1 MANPFAKYAQPQQ
14 EEQNPFAKYAA
25 PQPPAAPPEEQN
37 PFAKYAPAPVVTSGP
52 NPFAVEGAPTEAP
65 VEKSSLYELP
75 KALVRETINLKG
87 MYAGN
92 LQRQAALGMQV
103 PELALQTLNKI
114 DAGEI
119 KSAKEL
125 HGVLGTRKL
134 PNAEEMLTGRETAQV
149 NLRAF
154 DAANDYLK
162 ASPEERKAIRT
173 QLQTQLQEQAKS
185 LSEAVELGQE
195 TKKQAAPYEARV
207 KSLFD
212 IKDIPDALSYVGS
225 TVGGAFPQVVPMI
238 AAGVLTRGNIVGPV
252 AVGGGMEL
260 GAGTQTRVDFIADK
274 IKDEPSPEKRVA
286 QISKYI
292 QDTADVTITAA
303 IINGALDAILGP
315 EKDIAKALAAN
326 TLKDLTRKEIIKAIP
341 KAAASSGAQEFL
353 TGGLQEIVQ
362 INAERQ
368 LGEQTGDAFT
378 KENIARVVD
387 SAMAE
392 ALGGAGVT
400 TAFQASRAA
409 FAKPAVAATD
419 TKEGKAIRGLDALA
433 EQEEKTKA
441 AAEDTTSTP
450 PPAARTVENL
460 TDREVTSIQRRLF
473 AELGR
478 PAEES
483 ELLEAFNEYVA
494 EQNAGLGIESGAS
507 VAGIS
512 DTGAE
517 QPAGTAGISDTG
529 AAATSDTGGLGTS
542 GVSTDQLTDR
552 TTAQPST
559 LDEAVDAFREA
570 DDVRQSTLEELNKL
584 RSAVEDLGYEVED
597 LGYEEDQDG
606 LNAMLTAAKARFNE
620 ASAAADA
627 AYNIYEQ
634 FSNQAI
640 ESTEGIPSQE
650 DVEAAQ
656 PKSEEVLDAEALF
669 EAQRQGDYQDAIN
682 AGYDEL
688 DQQEQG
694 IQETP
699 ATDVAALETEERARN
714 DEFRRIE
721 GEQKALLT
729 KAGRIPAKN
738 SPARKKYDE
747 LEKQRIEAYWNWT
760 ASEKKLMDAKT
771 AQETGVNIDQVIAE
785 NVQEFI
791 DAYPDS
797 DYEVAD
803 YDAQVTKLQTA
814 LRSLGVTDNK
824 ILKSAAV
831 KFDEVLMSKENDGGG
846 IFKSLSSSLTTAVSP
861 LVGILPL
868 NKFGINRLNKL
879 FNDGKITAQEY
890 AERMTKLFEDMEDKA
905 TKKAMTQG
913 FNRQRGFGTVI
924 KALEDAAKKGRITP
938 ETAKFAIWLLTKNP
952 AIAND
957 LAISIS
963 MPKSARFRESMSGVA
978 GFYNDTARLVRLI
991 TSKDSATGKY
1001 SGTDLLVAVHE
1012 IMHHMERMLP
1022 SELRALIRNEW
1033 RVQLQKAMDKA
1044 DKEGNQNLI
1053 KYLALV
1059 SLGNTSQSSAALKLA
1074 ENMIKE
1080 GTVDKTFYSLM
1091 NPSEFWAVNGSD
1103 ILFGRYTAKTRFEK
1117 LRQYFKEFIEAVKSI
1132 FGLDSNDPIIKGLNA
1147 VLKGDATFV
1156 QKQMLSEG
1164 VSGLYPSL
1172 GQQGKATPEEKFE
1185 EQFASAGDL
1194 RPDVVAAIQN
1204 NDLNGALNILAGRLG
1219 GFYGELA
1226 AKLASLDL
1234 KTSIVFDNGA
1244 NLAQRGIEQ
1253 TVGPQL
1259 ERIMNYI
1266 RVANPDFYNNWFENY
1281 DRSENI
1287 MRVRTGIGALSFD
1300 TLNAK
1305 KGKYYY
1311 PEISSEI
1318 KDVGAKM
1325 QDYVTAVN
1333 AAGAYFNLFDTIT
1346 LNTKQMKGIGNRTFL
1361 HEVVHAATVSLM
1373 RADPSQ
1379 LTKEQLAAREELIK
1393 AYEFAQKNIKVNE
1406 YGLTNKFEFVAELFT
1421 NDQFRKLLRGIPYA
1435 PAKTNIL
1442 SRFFNAILKLVGAGN
1457 LASTAMTEAEKLFTS
1472 TRYQEAKPIG
1482 PLFAQAPKKKR
1493 VRGPISTPDTYRT
1506 ANENQNT
1513 LLGVIKDA
1521 ASGQMQWSDA
1531 RKILLPA
1538 VWEAANVNTRKT
1550 LLYVANLTQLED
1562 LTRTKFSQLTGA
1574 LKIIRDMV
1582 AYRAKKLNVAS
1593 DITRRWVAAQ
1603 SKNYNQSQL
1612 MGRIMLEATI
1622 RGIDPDTAQSGTL
1635 NKPLQDAWNTLN
1647 PDFKQIYRDVR
1658 NFYTDSVNE
1667 MIKEMKLR
1675 ASQITDSAQRDEL
1688 LRKIDAQFGPDK
1700 LIKPYFP
1707 MRRFGEYWFQVGSGN
1722 FKEFYEFE
1730 SPIAR
1735 EVAMRKRIAQLS
1747 KGNKQQQALADTI
1760 RKGNGISA
1768 LYGQNRGTTQVL
1780 NDVNELVQNIS
1791 ATDVADLKVQLED
1804 SLNQLVYLLLPQQS
1818 MRKMFIN
1825 RKAIQGAS
1833 ADMLRV
1839 FATSAVHSAY
1849 QQSRFK
1855 FAEGFI
1861 TNLNNA
1867 RDEIDGAEK
1876 SGALNRDQAAVY
1888 RDFIAEVEKRV
1899 PTIMSNEDTSFTAQA
1914 ASKASEL
1921 TFYYML
1927 SAPFTAMLNHIG
1939 AVQIAMPYLGGT
1951 YGYVKANAVLL
1962 KNMGRYLATTP
1973 SRTFA
1978 PLAKGQL
1985 MQVNFPSIV
1994 EGGKLDPLMQRA
2006 ADRFIDDGQIDIS
2019 MTNDIMDLG
2028 GRPSEMYT
2036 GVSANI
2042 KKAMSGLFHQSER
2055 LNREVF
2061 LLSTFELAYE
2071 KYSNDFQ
2078 RQPGMEGLKGVNI
2091 RDAQGN
2097 KIKNTPDQAFEL
2109 AIEEATRTVA
2119 LTLGDYSRQMKGRV
2133 FANPVMN
2140 VLLKFKQYPIMALY
2154 ISWRNFHLG
2163 AVAPFQKAELDQY
2176 RTLLE
2181 TELSNAP
2188 NKDEIIEQRMQEV
2201 EDQRKAMHKEGRRRL
2216 AGIFG
2221 MSILF
2226 GGVAA
2231 TPIFSLVIGTLVKMF
2246 GNDDDDEFFDWEN
2259 WFYNYMETEFGGYAA
2274 AMLTSMGMEE
2284 DKAEKVGRATG
2295 EVVSR
2300 GVPTLLG
2307 ANLSDRVSLDP
2318 KNLLWRD
2325 GRYSPDIRENV
2336 IETMIA
2342 NAGPVVGLALN
2353 FADAAQLIKEGQ
2365 YARAAEKL
2373 TPAIIAKPLSAV
2385 RMSEEGARTKG
2396 GDVLLNDLTATE
2408 LAMQAIGLQP
2418 DRLAQKQK
2426 AAVAMKQKE
2435 QKIKDER
2442 SAIMNRLWLERD
2454 NPEGFSDALDR
2465 AIEFSAKHPGVPIT
2479 GEKIN
2484 KSFQKRARR
2493 AAEVEAFGAD
2503 LDKKLRPELMDMGDF
2518 ADDE

>member
-1 MANPFAKYAQPQQ
+1 MVNPFAKYAQPQK
-14 EEQNPFAKYAA
+14 EE
-25 PQPPAAPPEEQN
+25 EN
-37 PFAKYAPAPVVTSGP
+37 PFAKYAPAPTPTTTAVQ
-52 NPFAVEGAPTEAP
+52 NPFAVEGAPAEAP
-65 VEKSSLYELP
+65 VL
-75 KALVRETINLKG
+75 
-87 MYAGN
+87 
-92 LQRQAALGMQV
+92 
-103 PELALQTLNKI
+103 
-114 DAGEI
+114 D
-119 KSAKEL
+119 
-125 HGVLGTRKL
+125 
-134 PNAEEMLTGRETAQV
+134 
-149 NLRAF
+149 
-154 DAANDYLK
+154 
-162 ASPEERKAIRT
+162 
-173 QLQTQLQEQAKS
+173 KS
-185 LSEAVELGQE
+185 LSPVEE
-195 TKKQAAPYEARV
+195 ITKGV
-207 KSLFD
+207 KSG
-212 IKDIPDALSYVGS
+212 ISSVKSIPTA
-225 TVGGAFPQVVPMI
+225 TGAFADVGAALTNLNISGLYEKIDKGEITDPRQIQAGSDFEASRARMYLNSKPEMRKSLRDKATQEVSTRKKDVQKAVGILQQYQQENLINKGRTENLTDTEGLTDFTNWAAFNLGSAGVQLVPII
-238 AAGVLTRGNIVGPV
+238 AAAVTTGGLGVFATGTTMELSGGVQNRLNFILDKTKDVQDPKARADAVFDYVAKSGDVTLTSALASGAVDLVLGPAAELIKRPV
-252 AVGGGMEL
+252 AQL
-260 GAGTQTRVDFIADK
+260 
-274 IKDEPSPEKRVA
+274 IKE
-286 QISKYI
+286 Q
-292 QDTADVTITAA
+292 
-303 IINGALDAILGP
+303 
-315 EKDIAKALAAN
+315 
-326 TLKDLTRKEIIKAIP
+326 TRKEILKEIP
-341 KAAASSGAQEFL
+341 KAIVRQSGEEFL
-353 TGGLQEIVQ
+353 AGGIQETIQ
-362 INAERQ
+362 IAAERV
-368 LGEQTGDAFT
+368 LGEQTGDFLT
-378 KENIARVVD
+378 KENIKRIVD
-387 SAMAE
+387 AAAAE
-392 ALGGAGVT
+392 AIGGAGYGGGAKAV
-400 TAFQASRAA
+400 QAA
-409 FAKPAVAATD
+409 FAKPTVATTD
-419 TKEGKAIRGLDALA
+419 TKEGKAIRELDALA

-441 AAEDTTSTP
+441 ATEDTTSVA
-450 PPAARTVENL
+450 PPAARTLDNL
-460 TDREVTSIQRRLF
+460 TQQEVDAVQRQLF
-473 AELGR
+473 AKLGR
-478 PAEES
+478 PAEEQ
-483 ELLEAFNEYVA
+483 ELLGALNEYITT
-494 EQNAGLGIESGAS
+494 QNADLGVESGAS
-507 VAGIS
+507 VAGVSGI
-512 DTGAE
+512 GAE
-517 QPAGTAGISDTG
+517 QSTGAAGISDTG

-552 TTAQPST
+552 TTAQPNT
-559 LDEAVDAFREA
+559 LDEAIDAFREA
-570 DDVRQSTLEELNKL
+570 DEVRQSTYEELNKI
-584 RSAVEDLGYEVED
+584 RSAVED

-606 LNAMLTAAKARFNE
+606 LNAMLTEAEARYNE
-620 ASAAADA
+620 ARVAADV
-627 AYNIYEQ
+627 AYNNYEQ
-634 FSNQAI
+634 LADQSI
-640 ESTEGIPSQE
+640 ESTEGTPSQE
-650 DVEAAQ
+650 DVDAAA

-694 IQETP
+694 TQETP
-699 ATDVAALETEERARN
+699 ATNAETLATNYANELFEANPDYSVEEYDAAETRLFNNLKGQGLTDQAAR
-714 DEFRRIE
+714 D
-721 GEQKALLT
+721 
-729 KAGRIPAKN
+729 
-738 SPARKKYDE
+738 
-747 LEKQRIEAYWNWT
+747 T
-760 ASEKKLMDAKT
+760 ASKVFSDRLLELDEG
-771 AQETGVNIDQVIAE
+771 QE
-785 NVQEFI
+785 
-791 DAYPDS
+791 
-797 DYEVAD
+797 
-803 YDAQVTKLQTA
+803 
-814 LRSLGVTDNK
+814 
-824 ILKSAAV
+824 
-831 KFDEVLMSKENDGGG
+831 GGG
-846 IFKSLSSSLTTAVSP
+846 IFKSLSSSISTAVSP

-890 AERMTKLFEDMEDKA
+890 AKRMTKLFEDMEDKA
-905 TKKAMTQG
+905 VTKSMTQG
-913 FNRQRGFGTVI
+913 LNRQRGFGTVV

-963 MPKSARFRESMSGVA
+963 IPKSARFKKSMEGVA
-978 GFYNDTARLVRLI
+978 GFYNDMSRLVRLI
-991 TSKDSATGKY
+991 TSKDLTSGKY

-1012 IMHHMERMLP
+1012 ILHHMERMLP

-1033 RVQLQKAMDKA
+1033 RVQLQTAMAKAEKDG
-1044 DKEGNQNLI
+1044 DQNLI
-1053 KYLALV
+1053 EYLTLV
-1059 SLGNTSQSSAALKLA
+1059 TLGNTSQSSAALQLA
-1074 ENMIKE
+1074 ENMIKN
-1080 GTVDKTFYSLM
+1080 GDVPQTYYSLM

-1103 ILFGRYTAKTRFEK
+1103 ILFGRYTAKTKFEK

-1147 VLKGDATFV
+1147 VLKGDATYV
-1156 QKQMLSEG
+1156 QTQMLAEG
-1164 VSGLYPSL
+1164 VGGLYPSL
-1172 GQQGKATPEEKFE
+1172 GQQGKAETDISEDEKKLN
-1185 EQFASAGDL
+1185 EQFARAGDL
-1194 RPDVVAAIQN
+1194 QPDVVEAIRN
-1204 NDLNGALNILAGRLG
+1204 NDLNGALNILAGRLT

-1226 AKLASLDL
+1226 TNLASLNL
-1234 KTSIVFDNGA
+1234 QTSIAFDNGA
-1244 NLAQRGIEQ
+1244 NLAQRAIVQ

-1259 ERIMNYI
+1259 QRVMNYV
-1266 RVANPDFYNNWFENY
+1266 RVADPVFYNKYFKDFDNPDNFAK
-1281 DRSENI
+1281 
-1287 MRVRTGIGALSFD
+1287 VKTGVGMIAFD
-1300 TLNAK
+1300 TVFAIPK
-1305 KGKYYY
+1305 GKGKYYF
-1311 PEISSEI
+1311 PEIKNEVRDINAEI
-1318 KDVGAKM
+1318 TLYANAS
-1325 QDYVTAVN
+1325 TAPGV
-1333 AAGAYFNLFDTIT
+1333 YFNLFDAIT
-1346 LNTKQMKGIGNRTFL
+1346 LNTKQMKGIGLRVFL

-1421 NDQFRKLLRGIPYA
+1421 NDLFRKLLRGIPYA
-1435 PAKTNIL
+1435 PAKINIL
-1442 SRFFNAILKLVGAGN
+1442 SRFFNAILKLVGTGN
-1457 LASTAMTEAEKLFTS
+1457 LASTAMTEAAKLFTS

-1482 PLFAQAPKKKR
+1482 PLFAQGPKKKR

-1521 ASGQMQWSDA
+1521 ASGQMQWNDA

-1622 RGIDPDTAQSGTL
+1622 RGIDPDTAQTGTL

-1647 PDFKQIYRDVR
+1647 PEFKQIYRDVR

-1667 MIKEMKLR
+1667 MIREMKLR
-1675 ASQITDSAQRDEL
+1675 ANQITDSTQRAEL

-1707 MRRFGEYWFQVGSGN
+1707 MRRFGQYWFQVGIGN

-1735 EVAMRKRIAQLS
+1735 EVAMRKRITQLS
-1747 KGNKQQQALADTI
+1747 KGNKQQQALANTI
-1760 RKGNGISA
+1760 RKGNGISE

-1780 NDVNELVQNIS
+1780 NDVNDLVQNIS
-1791 ATDVADLKVQLED
+1791 ATDITDLKTQLED

-1855 FAEGFI
+1855 FAEGFL

-1867 RDEIDGAEK
+1867 RAEIDGAEK
-1876 SGALNRDQAAVY
+1876 SGALNRDQASVY

-1899 PTIMSNEDTSFTAQA
+1899 PTIMSNEDTSFIAQA
-1914 ASKASEL
+1914 SSKASEL
-1921 TFYYML
+1921 TFYFLL
-1927 SAPFTAMLNHIG
+1927 SAPFTAMLNTIG
-1939 AVQIAMPYLGGT
+1939 AAQIGMPYLGGT

-1962 KNMGRYLATTP
+1962 KNLGRYIATVP
-1973 SRTFA
+1973 SRTFS
-1978 PLAKGQL
+1978 PLASGQV

-1994 EGGKLDPLMQRA
+1994 QGKKLDPLMQRA

-2071 KYSNDFQ
+2071 KYLKDFQ

-2119 LTLGDYSRQMKGRV
+2119 TTLGDYSRQMKGRV

-2140 VLLKFKQYPIMALY
+2140 VLLKFKQYPIMAMY
-2154 ISWRNFHLG
+2154 AVWRNFHLG

-2176 RTLLE
+2176 RDLLE
-2181 TELSNAP
+2181 RELSNAP

-2216 AGIFG
+2216 AGILG
-2221 MSILF
+2221 MSTFL

-2259 WFYNYMETEFGGYAA
+2259 WFHNYMETEFGGYAA

-2284 DKAEKVGRATG
+2284 DKAEKAGRTTG
-2295 EVVSR
+2295 EVVAR

-2307 ANLSDRVSLDP
+2307 ANLSERVSLDP

-2353 FADAAQLIKEGQ
+2353 FADAAQLVKEGQ

-2373 TPAIIAKPLSAV
+2373 TPAIIAKPISAA

-2396 GDVLLNDLTATE
+2396 GDVILSDLTATE

-2435 QKIKDER
+2435 QKIKDQR

-2465 AIEFSAKHPGVPIT
+2465 AIEFSVKHPGLAIS
-2479 GEKIN
+2479 GDKIN

-2493 AAEVEAFGAD
+2493 AAEVEVYGAD

>member
-25 PQPPAAPPEEQN
+25 PQPPAAQPEEQN
-37 PFAKYAPAPVVTSGP
+37 PFAKYAPAPTTTAVQ

-65 VEKSSLYELP
+65 VEKSSLYEFP
-75 KALVRETINLKG
+75 KAVVRGAINLKG

-103 PELALQTLNKI
+103 PELALQTLDKI

-119 KSAKEL
+119 KNTKEL
-125 HGVLGTRKL
+125 HGVLGTNKL
-134 PNAEEMLTGRETAQV
+134 PSAEEMLTGRETAQV
-149 NLRAF
+149 NLSAF
-154 DAANDYLK
+154 GAANDYLK

-173 QLQTQLQEQAKS
+173 QLQTQLQEKTKS
-185 LSEAVELGQE
+185 LIEAQELGQE
-195 TKKQAAPYEARV
+195 TKRQAAPYEAEVGKFSDLLAKPTLGR
-207 KSLFD
+207 
-212 IKDIPDALSYVGS
+212 AASYVS
-225 TVGGAFPQVVPMI
+225 SAVGEAIPQFGPMI
-238 AAGVLTRGNIVGPV
+238 AAGVLTRGNIVGP
-252 AVGGGMEL
+252 ASVGAGMEL

-274 IKDEPSPEKRVA
+274 IKDEPSPEKRVSQVA
-286 QISKYI
+286 KYI
-292 QDTADVTITAA
+292 QDTADVTVTAA
-303 IINGALDAILGP
+303 IINGALDAVLGP

-326 TLKDLTRKEIIKAIP
+326 TLKDLTRKEIIKEIP

-368 LGEQTGDAFT
+368 LGEQTGNAFT

-409 FAKPAVAATD
+409 FAKPTVAATD
-419 TKEGKAIRGLDALA
+419 TKEGAAIRGLDALA

-441 AAEDTTSTP
+441 ATEATTSTP
-450 PPAARTVENL
+450 PPAARTVESL
-460 TDREVTSIQRRLF
+460 TEQEVNAIQRRLF

-478 PAEES
+478 PAEEP

-494 EQNAGLGIESGAS
+494 EQNANLGIESGAS

-529 AAATSDTGGLGTS
+529 AAATPDTGGLGTS

-559 LDEAVDAFREA
+559 LDEAIDAFREA
-570 DDVRQSTLEELNKL
+570 DEVRTSAYQELLKI
-584 RSAVEDLGYEVED
+584 RSAVEE
-597 LGYEEDQDG
+597 LGYEEDQND
-606 LNAMLTAAKARFNE
+606 LNAMLTAAEARYNE
-620 ASAAADA
+620 ARVAADV
-627 AYNIYEQ
+627 AYNTYEQ
-634 FSNQAI
+634 FADQTI

-656 PKSEEVLDAEALF
+656 PKSEEV
-669 EAQRQGDYQDAIN
+669 
-682 AGYDEL
+682 
-688 DQQEQG
+688 

-699 ATDVAALETEERARN
+699 ATDVAALEAEERARN

-721 GEQKALLT
+721 EGQKALLT
-729 KAGRIPAKN
+729 KAGRKPAKN

-771 AQETGVNIDQVIAE
+771 AQETGVNIDQVVAE
-785 NVQEFI
+785 HAQELL
-791 DAYPDS
+791 DTNP

-824 ILKSAAV
+824 ILKSAA
-831 KFDEVLMSKENDGGG
+831 D
-846 IFKSLSSSLTTAVSP
+846 
-861 LVGILPL
+861 
-868 NKFGINRLNKL
+868 KFGERLDPEKGGSGPALAAAPEGKRVDSIKRFPLGPTSIKPKVIAEGQPLYRETNAGGVDDLLRDDPQFTYAPVFVTDNPDLALGQGGNVGALVEFRPNSVSGEISPKPIPGEL
-879 FNDGKITAQEY
+879 TGKEYKADVIAPKAVQRVTFDNARVLNGLSALAKRTLSQNFDKKVLPNGKIEFTRKEVSAGPALSPDTVGEYTKQPGETIEEYQE
-890 AERMTKLFEDMEDKA
+890 R
-905 TKKAMTQG
+905 
-913 FNRQRGFGTVI
+913 
-924 KALEDAAKKGRITP
+924 
-938 ETAKFAIWLLTKNP
+938 LLT
-952 AIAND
+952 
-957 LAISIS
+957 L
-963 MPKSARFRESMSGVA
+963 PKSALA
-978 GFYNDTARLVRLI
+978 PDI
-991 TSKDSATGKY
+991 
-1001 SGTDLLVAVHE
+1001 
-1012 IMHHMERMLP
+1012 IQ
-1022 SELRALIRNEW
+1022 LIR
-1033 RVQLQKAMDKA
+1033 
-1044 DKEGNQNLI
+1044 
-1053 KYLALV
+1053 
-1059 SLGNTSQSSAALKLA
+1059 
-1074 ENMIKE
+1074 
-1080 GTVDKTFYSLM
+1080 
-1091 NPSEFWAVNGSD
+1091 
-1103 ILFGRYTAKTRFEK
+1103 
-1117 LRQYFKEFIEAVKSI
+1117 
-1132 FGLDSNDPIIKGLNA
+1132 
-1147 VLKGDATFV
+1147 
-1156 QKQMLSEG
+1156 
-1164 VSGLYPSL
+1164 
-1172 GQQGKATPEEKFE
+1172 
-1185 EQFASAGDL
+1185 
-1194 RPDVVAAIQN
+1194 N
-1204 NDLNGALNILAGRLG
+1204 NDLNGALKAVAAKFSG
-1219 GFYGELA
+1219 GTKIRSFYGDLA
-1226 AKLASLDL
+1226 NRFAALNLPTEIRIDDARNLVRRSIDSI
-1234 KTSIVFDNGA
+1234 TS
-1244 NLAQRGIEQ
+1244 AQQ
-1253 TVGPQL
+1253 
-1259 ERIMNYI
+1259 
-1266 RVANPDFYNNWFENY
+1266 
-1281 DRSENI
+1281 
-1287 MRVRTGIGALSFD
+1287 VRLFAYLRT
-1300 TLNAK
+1300 TQ
-1305 KGKYYY
+1305 
-1311 PEISSEI
+1311 PEIFEKYFKEYY
-1318 KDVGAKM
+1318 KDSALESVYAGLVQLNFDKSKKILGPVENEFDDVLKAYDAAM
-1325 QDYVTAVN
+1325 AAMPN
-1333 AAGAYFNLFDTIT
+1333 AALGAFFPNFDVINLNNNG
-1346 LNTKQMKGIGNRTFL
+1346 LNYQVFL
-1361 HEVVHAATVSLM
+1361 HEVVHAATEILLRTPSSDRTAEQD
-1373 RADPSQ
+1373 RAI
-1379 LTKEQLAAREELIK
+1379 EELERLYNIAK
-1393 AYEFAQKNIKVNE
+1393 DNIKVKE
-1406 YGLTNKFEFVAELFT
+1406 YGLTNLSEFIAEVFT
-1421 NDQFRKLLRGIPYA
+1421 NSNFQSLLKGIPYA
-1435 PAKTNIL
+1435 PAKTNVFR
-1442 SRFFNAILKLVGAGN
+1442 RFIQSIMNLVGLDNVAGR
-1457 LASTAMTEAEKLFTS
+1457 AMVEAEKLFS
-1472 TRYQEAKPIG
+1472 IERPRGLISAG
-1482 PLFAQAPKKKR
+1482 PRFMAAKKKR
-1493 VRGPISTPDTYRT
+1493 VRGPISTPDSYRT

-1513 LLGVIKDA
+1513 LLSVIKDA
-1521 ASGQMQWSDA
+1521 ASGQMQWNDA

-1538 VWEAANVNTRKT
+1538 VWEAANVNTRKS

-1582 AYRAKKLNVAS
+1582 AYRAKKLNAAS

-1635 NKPLQDAWNTLN
+1635 NKPLQDAWNTLD
-1647 PDFKQIYRDVR
+1647 PEFKQIYRDVR

-1700 LIKPYFP
+1700 LVKPYFP
-1707 MRRFGEYWFQVGSGN
+1707 MRRFGQYWFQVGSGN

-1730 SPIAR
+1730 SPVAR
-1735 EVAMRKRIAQLS
+1735 EVAMRKRIQELS
-1747 KGNKQQQALADTI
+1747 RGNKQQQALVDTV
-1760 RKGNGISA
+1760 RKGNGISE

-1855 FAEGFI
+1855 FAESFI

-1867 RDEIDGAEK
+1867 RSEIDGAEK
-1876 SGALNRDQAAVY
+1876 AGALNRDQAAVY

-1899 PTIMSNEDTSFTAQA
+1899 PTIMSNEDTSFVAQA

-1927 SAPFTAMLNHIG
+1927 SAPFTAMLNTIG
-1939 AVQIAMPYLGGT
+1939 AAQIAMPYLGGT

-1978 PLAKGQL
+1978 PLAKGQV

-2006 ADRFIDDGQIDIS
+2006 ADRFVDDGQIDIS
-2019 MTNDIMDLG
+2019 LTNDIMDLG
-2028 GRPSEMYT
+2028 GRPSELYT
-2036 GVSANI
+2036 GINANI
-2042 KKAMSGLFHQSER
+2042 KKVMSGLFHQSER

-2078 RQPGMEGLKGVNI
+2078 RQPGMEGLKGVYL
-2091 RDAQGN
+2091 RDAQGD

-2154 ISWRNFHLG
+2154 VSWRNFHLG

-2176 RTLLE
+2176 RSMLE
-2181 TELSNAP
+2181 KELSNAP
-2188 NKDEIIEQRMQEV
+2188 DKDEIIEQRMQEV
-2201 EDQRKAMHKEGRRRL
+2201 EDQRKTMHKEGRRRL
-2216 AGIFG
+2216 AGILG
-2221 MSILF
+2221 MSTLL

-2231 TPIFSLVIGTLVKMF
+2231 TPYFSLVIGTLVKMF
-2246 GNDDDDEFFDWEN
+2246 GNDEDDEFFDWEN

-2274 AMLTSMGMEE
+2274 GMLTAMGMEE
-2284 DKAEKVGRATG
+2284 DKAEKAGRTVG
-2295 EVVSR
+2295 EVVAR
-2300 GVPTLLG
+2300 GVPTAMG
-2307 ANLSDRVSLDP
+2307 AALSERVSLDP

-2325 GRYSPDIRENV
+2325 SRYSPDIRENV

-2353 FADAAQLIKEGQ
+2353 FADAAQLVKEGQ
-2365 YARAAEKL
+2365 YARASEKL
-2373 TPAIIAKPLSAV
+2373 LPALVAKPLSAA

-2396 GDVLLNDLTATE
+2396 GDVLLKELTATE

-2426 AAVAMKQKE
+2426 AAVAMKKKE

-2465 AIEFSAKHPGVPIT
+2465 AIEFSVKHPGLAIN
-2479 GEKIN
+2479 GDKIN
-2484 KSFQKRARR
+2484 KSFQKRAKR
-2493 AAEVEAFGAD
+2493 AAEVEVFGAD
-2503 LDKKLRPELMDMGDF
+2503 LDKKLRPELTDMGEF
-2518 ADDE
+2518 AEDE